1 MKRLLRKCSNNMI
14 MYIATN
20 NSFNDSSQMILDE
33 LLTLKEYMSAVF
45 HHVGGSLSSSLIQMD
60 ALTTEKHH

>member
-1 MKRLLRKCSNNMI
+1 MV